1 MSNKTSIIRDAAD
14 SLLVFAAEV
23 VSVGLPVYWG
33 LNDVFGGTNA
43 PASRTIN
50 ERSGGDREENG

>member
-1 MSNKTSIIRDAAD
+1 MSFIRAAAD

-33 LNDVFGGTNA
+33 PKDVFGGTNA
-43 PASRTIN
+43 PTSQTISEPN
-50 ERSGGDREENG
+50 GGDREENG